1 MRSNPIRFVLY
12 RGRGAA
18 RREKIMRSGGI
29 VLAAALTALSAS
41 AAKAD
46 EWCGYAGRDNAVI
59 ECGYTTSAD
68 CEDSVGKRGVCFV
81 DPDLALEA
89 TRATLLPRHPDAT
102 PLPRKNG

>member
-1 MRSNPIRFVLY
+1 MRI
-12 RGRGAA
+12 
-18 RREKIMRSGGI
+18 GGI

-46 EWCGYAGRDNAVI
+46 EWCGYASRDNAVI

-81 DPDLALEA
+81 DPDLALE
-89 TRATLLPRHPDAT
+89 TRRATLLPHHPDAT
-102 PLPRKNG
+102 PLLRKSG

>member
-1 MRSNPIRFVLY
+1 
-12 RGRGAA
+12 
-18 RREKIMRSGGI
+18 MRSGGI

-81 DPDLALEA
+81 DPDLALD
-89 TRATLLPRHPDAT
+89 TRRATKLPWHPDAM
-102 PLPRKNG
+102 PLRRTNG